1 SGSKTGEPGND
12 ISTSRQPTRTNN
24 VKKKLAHFAID
35 SKWAAAAKSRK
46 FSRHDTPTWREQ
58 SAQRAIILITIF
70 HGRYPKHVWS
80 PAGGWYAQPSNWK
93 ANTAIMM
100 TVIVGITA
108 GMWKLSAEREYRT
121 KFPEEGR
128 FFPSRYWSKQIKE
141 HEAEKKKSIADRVVE
156 KVTGN

>member
-1 SGSKTGEPGND
+1 MGGGGKIP
-12 ISTSRQPTRTNN
+12 
-24 VKKKLAHFAID
+24 
-35 SKWAAAAKSRK
+35 
-46 FSRHDTPTWREQ
+46 
-58 SAQRAIILITIF
+58 
-70 HGRYPKHVWS
+70 YPKHVWS
-80 PAGGWYAQPSNWK
+80 PAGGWYSQPGNWK

-141 HEAEKKKSIADRVVE
+141 HEAEKRKSITERVIE
-156 KVTGN
+156 KVAGN